1 MPLKNSGAPRA
12 KPVAPY
18 PTSQWGDIPAKGWRI
33 HPRPKAV
40 AFCCRG
46 KNRVASLIISQG
58 RINVKEQEKAPLL
71 PVGMMLLPFSA
82 NTGFNAPCERSR

>member
-1 MPLKNSGAPRA
+1 MEAKITFRIDDFISNDLYGGAPRA

-18 PTSQWGDIPAKGWRI
+18 FTPQWGDIPAKRWRI

-46 KNRVASLIISQG
+46 KKITWNLKLNKR
-58 RINVKEQEKAPLL
+58 RIRK
-71 PVGMMLLPFSA
+71 
-82 NTGFNAPCERSR
+82 